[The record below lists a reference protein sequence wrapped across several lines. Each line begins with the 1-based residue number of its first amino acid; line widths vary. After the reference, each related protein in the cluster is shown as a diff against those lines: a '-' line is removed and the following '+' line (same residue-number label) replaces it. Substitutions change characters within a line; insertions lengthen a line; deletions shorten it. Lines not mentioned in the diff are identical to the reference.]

1 MTISARQTDLQL
13 VHTIRFDFTF
23 NSIQGQ
29 PGNNTVALSVAA
41 LAAGV
46 QIGTLPAGAVPVTVN
61 AYVDVAFTNGTNN
74 LFSVGLT
81 ATGTD
86 FVSGGS
92 LASKAAVITAAP
104 IAAIATVKAVTSNA
118 GTPIFLSTSQT
129 GTPAGAGQC
138 TVIMSYHCNLG

>member
-1 MTISARQTDLQL
+1 MTISARQNDLQ
-13 VHTIRFDFTF
+13 VTHVIRFDFTF

-29 PGNNTVALSVAA
+29 PGNNTVALANAA

-61 AYVDVAFTNGTNN
+61 AYVDVAFNNGTNN

-104 IAAIATVKAVTSNA
+104 INPIATVKAVTSAA
-118 GTPIFLSTSQT
+118 GTPIYLSTSQT
-129 GTPAGAGQC
+129 GTAPTTGQC
-138 TVIMSYHCNLG
+138 TLIVAYYCNLG

>member
-1 MTISARQTDLQL
+1 MTQSARQLDLQ
-13 VHTIRFDFTF
+13 VAHTIRFDFTF

-29 PGNNTVALSVAA
+29 PGNNTVALANAA

-46 QIGTLPAGAVPVTVN
+46 QIGTLPPGAVPINCN
-61 AYVDVAFTNGTNN
+61 AYVDVAFNNGTNN

-86 FVSGGS
+86 FVSSGS

-104 IAAIATVKAVTSNA
+104 IAAIATCKAVTSNA
-118 GTPIFLSTSQT
+118 GTPIYLSTSQT
-129 GTPAGAGQC
+129 GTAPTTGQC
-138 TVIMSYHCNLG
+138 TISLSYHPNLG